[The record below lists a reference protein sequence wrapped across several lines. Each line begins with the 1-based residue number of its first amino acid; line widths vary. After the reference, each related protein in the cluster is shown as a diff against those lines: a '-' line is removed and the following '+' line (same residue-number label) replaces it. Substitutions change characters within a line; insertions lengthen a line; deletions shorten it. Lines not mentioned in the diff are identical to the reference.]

1 MCAYFSGFRPFEGSV
16 SLAPSE
22 LPLSNL
28 QAALNSGSTRDLK
41 VRLRRLRF
49 FRIGGSRLTPLTQSV
64 QTKIDD
70 ALAWGRKA
78 AVACLEDLLG
88 GFRGILQCDCY
99 SAYGTHA
106 A

>member
-1 MCAYFSGFRPFEGSV
+1 M
-16 SLAPSE
+16 
-22 LPLSNL
+22 
-28 QAALNSGSTRDLK
+28 
-41 VRLRRLRF
+41 
-49 FRIGGSRLTPLTQSV
+49 TQSV